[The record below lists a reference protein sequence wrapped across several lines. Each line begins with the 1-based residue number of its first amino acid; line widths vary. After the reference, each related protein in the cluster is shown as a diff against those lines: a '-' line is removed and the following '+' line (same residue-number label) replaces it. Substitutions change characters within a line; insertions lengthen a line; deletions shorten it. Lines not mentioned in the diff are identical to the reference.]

1 MRVSSVVNPEDFRLF
16 TRNAAESPLV
26 VLPLAK
32 PLSGEEAVEGTAP
45 AYLSVVL
52 QMQLPYV
59 LLTPLMDYQE

>member
-1 MRVSSVVNPEDFRLF
+1 M
-16 TRNAAESPLV
+16 ASPLFV
-26 VLPLAK
+26 VPLAK